1 MSTAPSSRSTPLS
14 RSSPAVPSTRATSPP
29 TSPATIPEDIKT
41 EDEVGNEVM
50 EANFPKDDPEEQD
63 EEVNERLAQL
73 ESLIQ
78 RSGEYVKLLKTQ
90 MDQVKV
96 NYGARRQKPKSEVKT
111 KPNTRAKNARK
122 RSRVVSDSE
131 EEREVKRTKAGGA
144 QDEEVEKAEE
154 GEGEKKYTFQQP
166 ALVTGATLKDY
177 QLEGVAWMAGL
188 HQNGISGILAD
199 EMGLGKTIQ
208 TISFHAF
215 LRERTVAPFMVVC
228 PLAVLDNWAKEFAR
242 FAPDIPVVTY
252 YGTKEERAEIRRTQ
266 MAMDEVDL
274 EFYRSRA
281 SSHAAALAAAAA
293 AAPSRGK
300 GKGKS
305 KGKTAT
311 RSGSKARGRG
321 RGKPAGRGRTTR
333 DDDSSEDE
341 GPPPKSRRTAA
352 TRGRRGGR
360 APVKSRK
367 APLSEADSDEFEDS
381 MTVDEEIPLPAEQR
395 NKHPLRPLQRT
406 NFPVVL
412 TTYQMIINDRAE
424 LSRYHWG
431 FIVVDEGHRLKNIDC
446 VLMREIK
453 KIPADARMVLTGT
466 PLQNN
471 LAELWALLNF
481 VLPDLF
487 GDLSTFQSWFDESRL
502 QSKLTSDRETKLI
515 HSLHDILRPFLLRR
529 MKADVEMALPPK
541 KEYVLYTP
549 LSEPQRALYDVV
561 VQGDKALRQHLI
573 DEIRAEEERL
583 NGGRKVSDD
592 EEERPLQHVA
602 KEKARA
608 GKGLRQKVDRDY
620 IESSDED
627 GEGYFKRLDEGQ
639 IQVRKE
645 KQRSGQDIG
654 REWQMRVAVKEVN
667 NKNLKNVIM
676 QLRKV
681 CQHPFLFHWPKDT
694 RTRAPVLGDE
704 LVTTSGKM
712 MVLERLLDALFARG
726 HKVLLFSQFTTMLDI
741 IEDWAVEHKG
751 WPICRI
757 DGSMDMESRREDIR
771 RFQEGGDA
779 PDAPRLF
786 LLSTRS
792 GGLGLNL
799 VQADTVIFYDQDW
812 NPQADLQAQ
821 DRAHR
826 IGQTRPVLI
835 FRLLCAHTME
845 TRIMQRAT
853 DKRRLEALVIAKGEF
868 VNPTAAATR
877 SKTSKSKNQALAELA
892 MELHRLE
899 GERIQVVPSSEAGKA
914 SVISDEELEVLLDRS
929 PEVFLDRQKGWTSG
943 GLGEGEL
950 GAVEAVEGPEAE
962 VVAPDAK
969 GTRTAFAVYE
979 APVHGDGNVLG
990 MMDVGDE
997 EAEE

>member
-1 MSTAPSSRSTPLS
+1 M
-14 RSSPAVPSTRATSPP
+14 VPSTRATSPP
-29 TSPATIPEDIKT
+29 TSPATIPEDIKADGEV
-41 EDEVGNEVM
+41 EDDVVEGSVK
-50 EANFPKDDPEEQD
+50 ADDEEQD
-63 EEVNERLAQL
+63 EVVSERLAQL

-96 NYGARRQKPKSEVKT
+96 NYGARRQKPKSEVKA
-111 KPNTRAKNARK
+111 KPKPKPRAKNTRK
-122 RSRVVSDSE
+122 RARVVSDSE
-131 EEREVKRTKAGGA
+131 DEREAKRTKP
-144 QDEEVEKAEE
+144 DEDAEKAEE
-154 GEGEKKYTFQQP
+154 ESGEKKYTFQQP

-208 TISFHAF
+208 TIAFHAF
-215 LRERTVAPFMVVC
+215 LRERTPAPFMVVC

-266 MAMDEVDL
+266 MVMDAVDL

-281 SSHAAALAAAAA
+281 TSHAAALAAAAVA
-293 AAPSRGK
+293 AAPSKRKGK
-300 GKGKS
+300 GKGN
-305 KGKTAT
+305 GKAAA
-311 RSGSKARGRG
+311 RGPSKARGRG
-321 RGKPAGRGRTTR
+321 RPAGRGRATR

-341 GPPPKSRRTAA
+341 APPARSRRTAA

-360 APVKSRK
+360 APAKSRRQQQ
-367 APLSEADSDEFEDS
+367 PLSEADSDAFEDS
-381 MTVDEEIPLPAEQR
+381 MTVDEEIPPPAEQR
-395 NKHPLRPLQRT
+395 NRHALRPLQRT

-424 LSRYHWG
+424 LARVHWG

-502 QSKLTSDRETKLI
+502 QSRLTSERETKLI

-549 LSEPQRALYDVV
+549 LSQRQRALYDVV
-561 VQGDKALRQHLI
+561 VQGDKVLRQHLI
-573 DEIRAEEERL
+573 DEIREEEERL
-583 NGGRKVSDD
+583 NGGAGRVPDEEEE
-592 EEERPLQHVA
+592 EEERPLRDVA
-602 KEKARA
+602 QEKARA
-608 GKGLRQKVDRDY
+608 GRGLRQKVERDY
-620 IESSDED
+620 VESEDED

-645 KQRSGQDIG
+645 KERSGQDIG
-654 REWQMRVAVKEVN
+654 REWQMRVAGAYHVSLQQYQVKEVN

-681 CQHPFLFHWPKDT
+681 CQHPFLFHWPRDA
-694 RTRAPVLGDE
+694 RTRQPVLGDE
-704 LVTTSGKM
+704 LVAASGKM

-741 IEDWAVEHKG
+741 VEDWAVEHKR
-751 WPICRI
+751 WPVCRI

-826 IGQTRPVLI
+826 IGQTKPVLI

-845 TRIMQRAT
+845 TKIMQRAT
-853 DKRRLEALVIAKGEF
+853 DKRKLEALVIAKGEF
-868 VNPTAAATR
+868 VNPTAAAHR
-877 SKTSKSKNQALAELA
+877 NVANKTKNQALAELA

-899 GERIQVVPSSEAGKA
+899 GERIQVVPSGE
-914 SVISDEELEVLLDRS
+914 
-929 PEVFLDRQKGWTSG
+929 TSG
-943 GLGEGEL
+943 GVRGPPEGLDERWGPAGEEGEGEV
-950 GAVEAVEGPEAE
+950 GEKRGPEAK
-962 VVAPDAK
+962 VSAPDAK
-969 GTRTAFAVYE
+969 ETGTGTRTAFAVYE
-979 APVHGDGNVLG
+979 APVHADGNVLG
-990 MMDVGDE
+990 MMDVEDE
-997 EAEE
+997 DEGEE

>member
-1 MSTAPSSRSTPLS
+1 MSTAPSSRSTPPS
-14 RSSPAVPSTRATSPP
+14 RSSPTIPSTRATSPP

-41 EDEVGNEVM
+41 EDENEVGSEAV
-50 EANFPKDDPEEQD
+50 EANSPKDDPEEQD
-63 EEVNERLAQL
+63 EDVKERLVEL
-73 ESLIQ
+73 ENLIQ

-111 KPNTRAKNARK
+111 KLKPRAKNTRK

-131 EEREVKRTKAGGA
+131 DEREAKRTKAGGA
-144 QDEEVEKAEE
+144 QEEDGEKAD
-154 GEGEKKYTFQQP
+154 EGEKEKQYTFQQP

-215 LRERTVAPFMVVC
+215 LRERTSAPFMVVC

-266 MAMDEVDL
+266 MVMDEVDL
-274 EFYRSRA
+274 EYHRRS
-281 SSHAAALAAAAA
+281 STSHAAAM
-293 AAPSRGK
+293 AAPTPSKRKGK
-300 GKGKS
+300 GKGKATAR
-305 KGKTAT
+305 GGPKT
-311 RSGSKARGRG
+311 RGRG
-321 RGKPAGRGRTTR
+321 RGKATGRGRTTR
-333 DDDSSEDE
+333 DEDSSEDE
-341 GPPPKSRRTAA
+341 APPAKSRRTAA

-360 APVKSRK
+360 APARSHRR
-367 APLSEADSDEFEDS
+367 PLSEADSDEFEDS
-381 MTVDEEIPLPAEQR
+381 MTIDEEIPAPAEER
-395 NKHPLRPLQRT
+395 NKHPLKPHQRT

-412 TTYQMIINDRAE
+412 TTYQIIINDRAE
-424 LSRYHWG
+424 LSHYHWG
-431 FIVVDEGHRLKNIDC
+431 FIVVDEGHRLKNMDC

-453 KIPADARMVLTGT
+453 RIPADARMVLTGT

-487 GDLSTFQSWFDESRL
+487 GDLSMFQSWFDESRL
-502 QSKLTSDRETKLI
+502 KSKLTSDRETKLI
-515 HSLHDILRPFLLRR
+515 DSLHDILRPFLLRR

-583 NGGRKVSDD
+583 NGGGRKVSDD
-592 EEERPLQHVA
+592 EEERPLKQAA
-602 KEKARA
+602 KDKVRT
-608 GKGLRQKVDRDY
+608 GKGLRKKVDRDY
-620 IESSDED
+620 VESSDED

-639 IQVRKE
+639 IQMRKE
-645 KQRSGQDIG
+645 KERSGEDIG

-681 CQHPFLFHWPKDT
+681 CQHPFLFHWSKDA
-694 RTRAPVLGDE
+694 RTREPVLGDE

-712 MVLERLLDALFARG
+712 MVLERLLDALFARD

-757 DGSMDMESRREDIR
+757 DGSMGMESRREDIR

-835 FRLLCAHTME
+835 FRLLCAHTVE
-845 TRIMQRAT
+845 TKIMQRAT
-853 DKRRLEALVIAKGEF
+853 DKRKLEALVIAKGEF
-868 VNPTAAATR
+868 VNPTIAAKR
-877 SKTSKSKNQALAELA
+877 NKNQALAELA
-892 MELHRLE
+892 MQLHRLE

-914 SVISDEELEVLLDRS
+914 SVISDEELEMLLDRS

-943 GLGEGEL
+943 GQVEG
-950 GAVEAVEGPEAE
+950 AEAVGPSAKI
-962 VVAPDAK
+962 VVPDAK
-969 GTRTAFAVYE
+969 GARTAFAVYE
-979 APVHGDGNVLG
+979 APVHADGNVLG
-990 MMDVGDE
+990 MMDLEDE
-997 EAEE
+997 ADE

>member
-1 MSTAPSSRSTPLS
+1 M
-14 RSSPAVPSTRATSPP
+14 VPSTRATSPP
-29 TSPATIPEDIKT
+29 TSPATIPEDIKADDDV
-41 EDEVGNEVM
+41 EGEVV
-50 EANFPKDDPEEQD
+50 EANLPKDDNEEQD
-63 EEVNERLAQL
+63 EVVSERLAQL
-73 ESLIQ
+73 ENLIQ

-96 NYGARRQKPKSEVKT
+96 NYGARRQKPKSEVKA
-111 KPNTRAKNARK
+111 KPKTRNTRK
-122 RSRVVSDSE
+122 RARVVSDSE
-131 EEREVKRTKAGGA
+131 EEREVKRTKADGSQGEGA
-144 QDEEVEKAEE
+144 GKAEE
-154 GEGEKKYTFQQP
+154 DQGEKKYTFQQP

-208 TISFHAF
+208 TIAFHAF

-252 YGTKEERAEIRRTQ
+252 YGTKEERADIRRTQ
-266 MAMDEVDL
+266 MVMDAVDL

-281 SSHAAALAAAAA
+281 TSHAAALAAAAA
-293 AAPSRGK
+293 AVPSKGK
-300 GKGKS
+300 GKGKG
-305 KGKTAT
+305 KGKAAA
-311 RSGSKARGRG
+311 RSSSKARGHGRG
-321 RGKPAGRGRTTR
+321 RPAGRGRAAR

-341 GPPPKSRRTAA
+341 APPRKSRRTAA

-360 APVKSRK
+360 APAKARK
-367 APLSEADSDEFEDS
+367 QPLSEADSDEFEDS
-381 MTVDEEIPLPAEQR
+381 MTVDEEIPPPAEQR
-395 NKHPLRPLQRT
+395 NKHPLKPLQRT

-424 LSRYHWG
+424 LSRFHWG

-502 QSKLTSDRETKLI
+502 QSKLTSERETKLI

-529 MKADVEMALPPK
+529 MKADVEMTLPPK

-549 LSEPQRALYDVV
+549 LSERQRALYDVV

-583 NGGRKVSDD
+583 NGGGGKLSDE
-592 EEERPLQHVA
+592 EEERPLLVVA
-602 KEKARA
+602 KEKVRA
-608 GKGLRQKVDRDY
+608 GKGLRQKVERDY
-620 IESSDED
+620 VESEDED

-639 IQVRKE
+639 MQVRKE
-645 KQRSGQDIG
+645 KERSGHDIG

-681 CQHPFLFHWPKDT
+681 CQHPFLFHWPKDA
-694 RTRAPVLGDE
+694 RTREPVLGDE

-751 WPICRI
+751 WPVCRI

-826 IGQTRPVLI
+826 IGQTKPVLI

-845 TRIMQRAT
+845 TKIMQRAT
-853 DKRRLEALVIAKGEF
+853 DKRKLEALVIAKGEF

-877 SKTSKSKNQALAELA
+877 NKNKNKNQALAELA

-914 SVISDEELEVLLDRS
+914 SVISDVELEMLLDRR

-943 GLGEGEL
+943 GGQVEAEDGHGHGLE
-950 GAVEAVEGPEAE
+950 AVEAVEAA
-962 VVAPDAK
+962 APDAK
-969 GTRTAFAVYE
+969 GTGMGTRTAFAVYE

-990 MMDVGDE
+990 MMDVEDE
-997 EAEE
+997 GEE